1 MSILQRNNYK
11 ETWNGLSDTFQNAV
25 INVTGDATE
34 KQLQEFGK
42 IDSQKIIEITE
53 ISTSDIVLE
62 IGCGVGRLGFTIADK
77 CREWIGCD
85 ISGNM
90 LNHAKMRLTEK
101 RNVNFV
107 ELNENN
113 LSSVPDKSVDVVY
126 CSVVFMHLEEW
137 DRFSYI
143 EDSFR
148 VLRNGGRLYVDN
160 FTIES
165 EDGWQIFRNHQEIPP
180 LKRKPEIS
188 KSSNSLEFDVYFRK
202 AGFTHFQSR
211 VSKEWVIGLA
221 RK

>member
-1 MSILQRNNYK
+1 MSILQRNSYK
-11 ETWNGLSDTFQNAV
+11 ETWNGLSDTFQNAIV
-25 INVTGDATE
+25 NVTGDATE
-34 KQLQEFGK
+34 KQLQKFGK
-42 IDSQKIIEITE
+42 IDSQKIIEIAE
-53 ISTSDIVLE
+53 ITSSDIVLE
-62 IGCGVGRLGFTIADK
+62 IGCGVGRLGFAISDSCK
-77 CREWIGCD
+77 EWIGCD

-90 LNHAKMRLTEK
+90 LKYASNR
-101 RNVNFV
+101 
-107 ELNENN
+107 
-113 LSSVPDKSVDVVY
+113 LSSKSNVKFLELSENKLTSMPDESIDVIY

-165 EDGWQIFRNHQEIPP
+165 DEGWNIFRNHQEIPP

-188 KSSNSLEFDVYFRK
+188 KSSNSLEFDVYFRN
-202 AGFTHFQSR
+202 AGFTHFKSK
-211 VSKEWVIGLA
+211 VSNEWVIGLA